1 MRSLAATVTP
11 VRAFLVLLVLVAACG
26 SSAGR
31 GSRARPAAARVAV
44 GVALDIA
51 PADATVEVDERTLGA
66 ASSLDRVIGL
76 EPGLHTLVVTRD
88 GYQPYR
94 AEFTV
99 TDKIEHFVVRLQPL
113 P

>member
-51 PADATVEVDERTLGA
+51 PGDATVEV
-66 ASSLDRVIGL
+66 